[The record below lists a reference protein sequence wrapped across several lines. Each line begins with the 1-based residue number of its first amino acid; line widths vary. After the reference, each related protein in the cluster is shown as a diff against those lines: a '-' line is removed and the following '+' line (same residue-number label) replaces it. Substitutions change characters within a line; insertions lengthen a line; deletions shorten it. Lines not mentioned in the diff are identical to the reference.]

1 MPRIPRSPEGE
12 LRLREVVGGLPEFL
26 GVWEDGRGVS
36 LSSSYL
42 LIVYSGFPAL
52 GFPGNT
58 LKMQILGCDVVQ
70 WVKDLSHKH

>member
-1 MPRIPRSPEGE
+1 M
-12 LRLREVVGGLPEFL
+12 
-26 GVWEDGRGVS
+26 S

-42 LIVYSGFPAL
+42 LIVYLGFPAL

-70 WVKDLSHKH
+70 WVKDLSHKHEDLNLNSQNPYKSQVQ